1 MISHRGV
8 NIQCLREACIASG
21 HGFGSQNDL
30 ILPAWRDNLRR
41 MQSGLRMLRRLGVAG
56 VSAGS
61 LALCVLFGAASAVA
75 EQAGDCG
82 GLPDLGDGWEIASPA
97 QEGFDPESLCALGP
111 HLAALRD
118 ADPHGVVVV
127 RHGKLV
133 YEAYFSGDDGRW
145 PQQHWN
151 APLVPTPHDVRTKH
165 DLQSATKSVT
175 ALLVGIALDRGDLK
189 SLDTPVLSLF
199 PSYADLQTPDRL
211 RITVRD
217 VLTMRTGLRWQ
228 YKPFLDMARRM
239 DAAPD
244 PFRFFLEQPVTGTPG
259 KTWRYN
265 NGTAE
270 IAGGIVHRASGLP
283 LDQFA
288 KRYLFD
294 PLGIDDWEW
303 GRMANGDPGASWGLR
318 LRPRDLAKIG
328 QLVLNR
334 GTWRGRRVVSS
345 AWIEQMIAPQ
355 VIRRG
360 LNYGYLWWL
369 DRRSIGGRDVDV
381 AEAIGWGGQ
390 YLEVI
395 PSLDLVLVVSS
406 GIYDFKG
413 GSPQGLAND
422 AALEMVLR
430 AAKP

>member
-1 MISHRGV
+1 
-8 NIQCLREACIASG
+8 
-21 HGFGSQNDL
+21 
-30 ILPAWRDNLRR
+30 
-41 MQSGLRMLRRLGVAG
+41 MLRLGMAG

-61 LALCVLFGAASAVA
+61 LALCALLVATVAVA
-75 EQAGDCG
+75 EPSPNCG
-82 GLPDLGDGWEIASPA
+82 HLPDLGDGWEVASPA
-97 QEGFDPESLCALGP
+97 REGFDPEGICALGP
-111 HLAALRD
+111 RLAALKG

-133 YEAYFSGDDGRW
+133 YEAYFSGEDGRW
-145 PQQHWN
+145 PQRHWN
-151 APLVPTPHDVRTKH
+151 EPLAQTPHDARTKH
-165 DLQSATKSVT
+165 DLQSMTKSVT

-189 SLDTPVLSLF
+189 SLDVPVLSFF
-199 PSYADLQTPDRL
+199 PSYTDLQTPDRL

-270 IAGGIVHRASGLP
+270 IAGGIVHQASGLP

-288 KRYLFD
+288 KLHLFD
-294 PLGIDDWEW
+294 PLTIDDWEW

-334 GTWRGRRVVSS
+334 GTWHGRRVVSS
-345 AWIEQMIAPQ
+345 EWIEQMIAPQ
-355 VIRRG
+355 VIRPD

-369 DRRSIGGRDVDV
+369 DRRTIDGRDVDV

-395 PSLDLVLVVSS
+395 PSLDLVLVVTA
-406 GIYDFKG
+406 GLYDFKG
-413 GSPQGLAND
+413 SSPQGLAND
-422 AALEMVLR
+422 AALEIVLR
-430 AAKP
+430 ATKP

>member
-1 MISHRGV
+1 M
-8 NIQCLREACIASG
+8 
-21 HGFGSQNDL
+21 
-30 ILPAWRDNLRR
+30 RDRLLR
-41 MQSGLRMLRRLGVAG
+41 MQIGLRTLRRLGVAG
-56 VSAGS
+56 VGVGW
-61 LALCVLFGAASAVA
+61 LALCVVFGAAIA
-75 EQAGDCG
+75 EPAQTCG
-82 GLPDLGDGWEIASPA
+82 GLPNLGDGWETASPA
-97 QEGFDPESLCALGP
+97 AEGFDPDSICTLGP
-111 HLAALRD
+111 RLAALKE

-151 APLVPTPHDVRTKH
+151 KPLAPTPHDARTKH
-165 DLQSATKSVT
+165 DLQSMTKSVT

-189 SLDTPVLSLF
+189 SLDAPVLSFF

-228 YKPFLDMARRM
+228 YKPYLSMARRM

-270 IAGGIVHRASGLP
+270 IAGAIVHRASGVP

-334 GTWRGRRVVSS
+334 GTWRGHRVVSS
-345 AWIEQMIAPQ
+345 EWIEQMIAPH
-355 VIRRG
+355 VIRPHFK
-360 LNYGYLWWL
+360 YGYLWWL
-369 DRRSIGGRDVDV
+369 DRRTVDGREVDV
-381 AEAIGWGGQ
+381 VEAIGWGGQ

-395 PSLDLVLVVSS
+395 PSLDMVLVVTA
-406 GIYDFKG
+406 GLYDFKG
-413 GSPQGLAND
+413 GNPQGLAND

-430 AAKP
+430 ATRP